1 MHPEPDDD
9 SENPLV
15 SPASEPLSE
24 SSPPSSRERSF
35 TFGFIA
41 NLRAGARLAT
51 LRSIAPNAL
60 YVSVEQLAAQVA
72 LDVVLSFLSDFLAV
86 GVHGRFNAFGIPGAI
101 FYVPCML
108 LAGYAVGRVARAPG
122 LAVKLCIAWIAAS
135 QYVSLISLILSATAM
150 SDRIDL
156 SHRAFALVYEWAPF
170 AWWLTILALSTLR
183 ITRREFPARLVGLAI
198 AGALVVVPS
207 WYLPRSAIGPLW
219 TERYDDEA
227 DARQLAR
234 YGAIA
239 SEQALYAQPRLLQ
252 RALNAVKPGVAG
264 REEIYF
270 IGVAGY
276 AEEDVFL
283 KELSVIRRLFEERFG
298 TTGRSISLVNN
309 PDTVLDTPI
318 ASITSL
324 QRALKRVG
332 EAMNR
337 EEDIVFLYLTSH
349 GSEDHRFA
357 LDFRPLRLH
366 SLEPPALRSMLD
378 ASGIRWRVVVI
389 SACYAGGFI
398 DALKDDRTLVIT
410 AADATH
416 TSFGCG
422 SASDFTYFGKAY
434 FDQALRQ
441 TRSFVDA
448 FALARRAIEE
458 REREE
463 GITRS
468 YPQMF
473 VGSAIKE
480 KLAKQK

>member
-1 MHPEPDDD
+1 M
-9 SENPLV
+9 PLV
-15 SPASEPLSE
+15 PHASEPLSE
-24 SSPPSSRERSF
+24 SSPPGSLRRSF
-35 TFGFIA
+35 VFGLIA

-51 LRSIAPNAL
+51 LRSITPDAL
-60 YVSVEQLAAQVA
+60 YVSVEQLAAQVV
-72 LDVVLSFLSDFLAV
+72 LDIVLSFMFDFFAV
-86 GVHGRFNAFGIPGAI
+86 GVHGRFNTFGIPGAI
-101 FYVPCML
+101 FYLPCML
-108 LAGYAVGRVARAPG
+108 LAGYAVGRFDRTPG
-122 LAVKLCIAWIAAS
+122 LALKLCIAWIAAS
-135 QYVSLISLILSATAM
+135 QYVSLLSLVLSAAAA
-150 SDRIDL
+150 SDRIDY
-156 SHRAFALVYEWAPF
+156 SQRAFALVYEWAPF
-170 AWWLTILALSTLR
+170 AWWLIVLMSSTLR
-183 ITRREFPARLVGLAI
+183 ITYRGFPARLVGLLI
-198 AGALVVVPS
+198 AGVLVVVPN
-207 WYLPRSAIGPLW
+207 WYLPRAAIGPLW
-219 TERYDDEA
+219 VDRYDDEPNA
-227 DARQLAR
+227 TQLAR
-234 YGAIA
+234 YGAVA

-252 RALNAVKPGVAG
+252 HALNAVKRGVPG

-283 KELSVIRRLFEERFG
+283 KELSVITRLFEQRFG
-298 TTGRSISLVNN
+298 TAGRSITLVNN
-309 PDTVLDTPI
+309 PDTVLDKPI

-324 QRALKRVG
+324 QRALNRMG

-337 EEDIVFLYLTSH
+337 DEDIVFLYLTSH

-378 ASGIRWRVVVI
+378 ESGIRWRVIVI

-398 DALKDDRTLVIT
+398 DALKDDHTLVIT

-448 FALARRAIEE
+448 FALARRTIEE
-458 REREE
+458 RERLE

-473 VGSAIKE
+473 VGSAIE
-480 KLAKQK
+480 QKLAKQK